1 MHDALQP
8 RAVKRDQGGG
18 PEPVAG
24 EEVLDA
30 AEAPR
35 ALFAHRGGEQH
46 RARGRDLGLRQRFR
60 DRDKRHEASGV
71 VGDPRALEPSSA
83 RRAAN
88 GDVDV
93 GTEDS
98 VQVGA
103 QDDRSRSLLAAPCRS
118 VPAVHVPHLIDQHV
132 PQPDLAEQLGDAR
145 TAARLSPRRRR
156 EAGEL
161 SLARQRH
168 VVGPLE
174 MGAGGADARVREQGI
189 EIHGASG
196 PRGQGA
202 KIAKGWPMDERE
214 LIYDWN
220 QRVGQGAF
228 DWTRARVDLNDETL
242 RDGLQSPSVR
252 DPSLEVKK
260 RLLHLMADLGIVAAD
275 IGLPGAGPRVVEQVR
290 VLAQEIRDHKLPLFP
305 NCAARTVIADVEPIV
320 RVSQEVGI
328 PIEAATFIGSSPIRQ
343 YAEDWT
349 LDRILA
355 STEEAVT
362 YAVKH
367 GLPVMYVTE
376 DTTRAKPEALK
387 ALYGA
392 AIDCGAKRICL
403 ADTVGH
409 ATPDGVK
416 ALVRFVKEEIVGKK
430 DVSVD
435 WHGHRDRG
443 MGLINCLAAIEAGVD
458 RVHATALGVGERVGN
473 AEMDLLIVNL
483 KLLGAHRHDIAK
495 LPEYCRLVADAV
507 GVPIPVN
514 YPVMG
519 EDAFR
524 TGTGVHAAA
533 IIKAKKK
540 GHAWLADRV
549 YSSVP
554 AEEFGLE
561 QKIEISPV
569 SGLSNVKYWLETHGY
584 DAEDEGACRV
594 LFEAAK
600 RTDRVL
606 TDEECHR
613 LLRQAAWREG
623 RSAKSRRPTS
633 ICGGTSARSRARRPG
648 CTPTMPP
655 TGA

>member
-1 MHDALQP
+1 M
-8 RAVKRDQGGG
+8 
-18 PEPVAG
+18 
-24 EEVLDA
+24 EE
-30 AEAPR
+30 
-35 ALFAHRGGEQH
+35 
-46 RARGRDLGLRQRFR
+46 RQ
-60 DRDKRHEASGV
+60 
-71 VGDPRALEPSSA
+71 
-83 RRAAN
+83 
-88 GDVDV
+88 
-93 GTEDS
+93 
-98 VQVGA
+98 
-103 QDDRSRSLLAAPCRS
+103 
-118 VPAVHVPHLIDQHV
+118 
-132 PQPDLAEQLGDAR
+132 
-145 TAARLSPRRRR
+145 
-156 EAGEL
+156 
-161 SLARQRH
+161 
-168 VVGPLE
+168 
-174 MGAGGADARVREQGI
+174 
-189 EIHGASG
+189 
-196 PRGQGA
+196 
-202 KIAKGWPMDERE
+202 

-220 QRVGQGAF
+220 NAGGRNGGF

-242 RDGLQSPSVR
+242 RDGLQSPSVT
-252 DPSLEVKK
+252 DPSLDVKK

-290 VLAQEIRDHKLPLFP
+290 ALATEIRDHKLPIFP
-305 NCAARTVIADVEPIV
+305 NCAARTVVADVEPIV
-320 RVSQEVGI
+320 RIADEVGI
-328 PIEAATFIGSSPIRQ
+328 KIEAATFIGSSPIRQ

-349 LDRILA
+349 LDRILKA
-355 STEEAVT
+355 SEEAVT

-376 DTTRAKPEALK
+376 DTTRARPETLK

-392 AIDCGAKRICL
+392 AINCGAQRLCL

-416 ALVRFVKEEIVGKK
+416 ALVGFVKKEIVQKNNVK
-430 DVSVD
+430 ID

-483 KLLGAHRHDIAK
+483 KLLGAHQGDIRK

-514 YPVMG
+514 YPVIG
-519 EDAFR
+519 TDAFR

-540 GHAWLADRV
+540 GHNWLADRV

-554 AEEFGLE
+554 AEEFGFE
-561 QKIEISPV
+561 QRIEISPV
-569 SGLSNVKYWLETHGY
+569 SGLSNVKYWLERHGY
-584 DAEDEGACRV
+584 DPTDENACRT

-613 LLRQAAWREG
+613 LL
-623 RSAKSRRPTS
+623 SA
-633 ICGGTSARSRARRPG
+633 
-648 CTPTMPP
+648 
-655 TGA
+655 

>member
-1 MHDALQP
+1 
-8 RAVKRDQGGG
+8 
-18 PEPVAG
+18 
-24 EEVLDA
+24 
-30 AEAPR
+30 
-35 ALFAHRGGEQH
+35 
-46 RARGRDLGLRQRFR
+46 
-60 DRDKRHEASGV
+60 
-71 VGDPRALEPSSA
+71 
-83 RRAAN
+83 
-88 GDVDV
+88 
-93 GTEDS
+93 
-98 VQVGA
+98 
-103 QDDRSRSLLAAPCRS
+103 
-118 VPAVHVPHLIDQHV
+118 
-132 PQPDLAEQLGDAR
+132 
-145 TAARLSPRRRR
+145 
-156 EAGEL
+156 
-161 SLARQRH
+161 
-168 VVGPLE
+168 
-174 MGAGGADARVREQGI
+174 
-189 EIHGASG
+189 
-196 PRGQGA
+196 
-202 KIAKGWPMDERE
+202 MDERE

-220 QRVGQGAF
+220 RAGGAASF

-252 DPSLEVKK
+252 DPPLEVKK

-275 IGLPGAGPRVVEQVR
+275 LGLPGAGPRVVDQVR
-290 VLAQEIRDHKLPLFP
+290 VLATEIRDQKLPIFP
-305 NCAARTVIADVEPIV
+305 NCAARTVLADIEPIV
-320 RVSQEVGI
+320 RIADEVGI

-349 LDRILA
+349 LDRILEA
-355 STEEAVT
+355 TEQAVT
-362 YAVKH
+362 YAAKH

-376 DTTRAKPEALK
+376 DTTRAKPEAVK

-392 AIDCGAKRICL
+392 AISCGATRICL

-416 ALVRFVKEEIVGKK
+416 ALVRFVREEIVKEHR
-430 DVSVD
+430 VAVD

-443 MGLINCLAAIEAGVD
+443 MGLTNCLAAIEAGVD

-483 KLLGAHRHDIAK
+483 KLLGTHGHDIAK

-514 YPVMG
+514 YPVLG
-519 EDAFR
+519 ADAFR
-524 TGTGVHAAA
+524 TGTGVHAEA

-554 AEEFGLE
+554 AEEFWLE

-584 DAEDEGACRV
+584 DAEDEAACRV

-606 TDEECHR
+606 SDEECHR
-613 LLRQAAWREG
+613 LVRQGASGAWR
-623 RSAKSRRPTS
+623 
-633 ICGGTSARSRARRPG
+633 
-648 CTPTMPP
+648 
-655 TGA
+655 